1 MLAAAQAPSISP
13 SASLDYSVFKKAVL
27 NACKVIDK
35 GNTIPVLDTLLITSV
50 RGGCHIF
57 GTDLDLCTTTFVPG
71 PSHPDFV
78 AVIDAHKL
86 KGVMDKVTDAPRI
99 SFEMREDEKLLVTIG
114 KVNLTLTQGISRKDF
129 PEDLSFRTNLRTSN
143 ASFAVPSSTLATI
156 LQKIRFAISTEET
169 RYYLNGVLMH
179 LDEHEKNLAFV
190 ATDGHKLAR
199 YQIDIPVGAEAAP
212 TFSIIPRK
220 TVAEVY
226 RMVSRKGCPDQTQI
240 TVTETAISFRIGED
254 EFLESKLVDGTYPDY
269 RRVIPTRNE
278 HKVAIRTEG
287 FITSL
292 KQATAIKST
301 KDKSAKL
308 SFSPNKVVI
317 TCQDVEFGAA
327 STELVAFHDVI
338 LEVGMNANY
347 LGEILKHLDGGAM
360 VEMQGPGDPVII
372 KDGADDCVTYVLMPL
387 RV

>member
-13 SASLDYSVFKKAVL
+13 SASLDYSVYKKAVL

-35 GNTIPVLDTLLITSV
+35 GNTIPVLDTLFITSV
-50 RGGCHIF
+50 LGGCHIF

-99 SFEMREDEKLLVTIG
+99 SFKMREDEKLLVTIG
-114 KVNLTLTQGISRKDF
+114 KVNLTLTQGIPRK
-129 PEDLSFRTNLRTSN
+129 DLSFRTNLRTSN
-143 ASFAVPSSTLATI
+143 ASFTVPSSTLATI

-220 TVAEVY
+220 TVEEVY
-226 RMVSRKGCPDQTQI
+226 RMVSRKGCPEQTQI

-308 SFSPNKVVI
+308 SLSPNKVII
-317 TCQDVEFGAA
+317 TCQDVDFGAA
-327 STELVAFHDVI
+327 STEMVAFHDVT
-338 LEVGMNANY
+338 L
-347 LGEILKHLDGGAM
+347 
-360 VEMQGPGDPVII
+360 
-372 KDGADDCVTYVLMPL
+372 
-387 RV
+387 